1 MHDRPVK
8 AALMLAAA
16 ILTSSMAEAD
26 EMTSQ
31 LEFCERLAGAASASA
46 ERDILME
53 REGLPPPMRSLRYGV
68 RRLSDGKILSSDE
81 LRPDMLDAVE
91 VVLHC
96 EKDGREH
103 EVVWKPKTQESLEML
118 LRE

>member
-1 MHDRPVK
+1 MYERPMK
-8 AALMLAAA
+8 AALLLAAL
-16 ILTSSMAEAD
+16 ILTSLMAEAD

-31 LEFCERLAGAASASA
+31 LEFCERLAAAASASA
-46 ERDILME
+46 ERDILTE
-53 REGLPPPMRSLRYGV
+53 RENLPPPMRSMRYGI
-68 RRLSDGKILSSDE
+68 RRVSDGRILKSDE
-81 LRPDMLDAVE
+81 MRPDMLDAVE